1 MPRQFIIQTDNIVFR
16 CSYNY
21 SDVHGAKMLIFCCGK
36 KMADS
41 FFYITVTNPIFGFKI
56 RKMKKLIVIFSIAT
70 GAIFMANCTPKA
82 SKAIASSNTTS
93 TTAATASA
101 MTRDEANSK
110 FSADQLEAGKVL
122 FAGNCAKCHAIK
134 GPETRTAAQWDK
146 ILQRMVP
153 KAKLNEED
161 GKLVKA
167 YVIAHSKQG

>member
-1 MPRQFIIQTDNIVFR
+1 
-16 CSYNY
+16 
-21 SDVHGAKMLIFCCGK
+21 
-36 KMADS
+36 
-41 FFYITVTNPIFGFKI
+41 
-56 RKMKKLIVIFSIAT
+56 MKKLIVLSSIAL

-82 SKAIASSNTTS
+82 GKAVASSNTN
-93 TTAATASA
+93 ATAPAAVSV
-101 MTRDEANSK
+101 MTREEANSK
-110 FSADQLEAGKVL
+110 FSADQMEAGKML